1 MWNIP
6 SEGQGVYFRT
16 VTLEQKDKRSL
27 KKNVKSK
34 NTRRESDVKER
45 SVLNMLKATFFENI
59 ESFESGNRLVNKL
72 LSLFSKFFTFKSHFL
87 SSMTVLEHMNDGKQP
102 RRYTAA

>member
-1 MWNIP
+1 M
-6 SEGQGVYFRT
+6 YFRT
-16 VTLEQKDKRSL
+16 VNLEQKDKRSL

-59 ESFESGNRLVNKL
+59 ESFESAG
-72 LSLFSKFFTFKSHFL
+72 
-87 SSMTVLEHMNDGKQP
+87 
-102 RRYTAA
+102 